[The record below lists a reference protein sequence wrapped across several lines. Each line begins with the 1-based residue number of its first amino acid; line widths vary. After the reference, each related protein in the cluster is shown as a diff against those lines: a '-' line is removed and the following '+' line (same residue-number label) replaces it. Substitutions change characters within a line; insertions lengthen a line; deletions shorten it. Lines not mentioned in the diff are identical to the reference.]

1 MAVFIICNTS
11 PFTHSTPPH
20 ELQTSLP
27 HHAVRFQEKVPRF
40 QEKVPRFQEK
50 VPRFQEKVPRFQE
63 KVPRFQEK
71 VPRFQEKV
79 PRFQE
84 NIPRFRE
91 NLRRLRERV
100 RHPQKTFHISECSSS
115 WIPPQLALFCTPRRN
130 LPSQPHF
137 LYNTYEINTLFQW
150 FKALFRQVNA

>member
-27 HHAVRFQEKVPRF
+27 HHAV
-40 QEKVPRFQEK
+40 
-50 VPRFQEKVPRFQE
+50 
-63 KVPRFQEK
+63 RFQEK

-115 WIPPQLALFCTPRRN
+115 WISLQLALFCTPRRN
-130 LPSQPHF
+130 LPSQPYF
-137 LYNTYEINTLFQW
+137 LYNTYEINTLFQGL
-150 FKALFRQVNA
+150 KALFRQVNAYLCKINYTTTY